1 MLNFKAREALLA
13 NKLTGRQ
20 QFLKNAA
27 LDVSD
32 LAVIEKAGND
42 PVEVDESLFEDELSD
57 LDINEEDSDE

>member
-1 MLNFKAREALLA
+1 MA

-42 PVEVDESLFEDELSD
+42 PVEVDESLFEEELSD